1 MKLKRFPL
9 GMLWTNCYVVSSSSG
24 ETVVVDPGGPT
35 EEVRAYLEQE
45 KLSLE
50 WVLLTHGH
58 GDHILGVGELHGLAK
73 KGVAI
78 SEEDADCLTSASQ
91 NLSQHMGQAAS
102 FPPAEHMLR
111 DGEKI
116 AVGGMTIEVIHT
128 PGHTPGCCC
137 FYVTEGEED
146 AEKILLSGDTLFA
159 RSVGRSDLPGG
170 DEGTLIHSLE
180 KLARFPDSLRV
191 YPGHGPDT
199 TIGDERNL
207 NPFWPRT

>member
-35 EEVRAYLEQE
+35 EEVQAYLEQE
-45 KLSLE
+45 KLTLE

-58 GDHILGVGELHGLAK
+58 GDHIFGVGELRGLAK
-73 KGVAI
+73 KGVGI
-78 SEEDADCLTSASQ
+78 SEDDADCLTSASQ
-91 NLSQHMGQAAS
+91 NLSKHMGQAVDFA
-102 FPPAEHMLR
+102 PAEHMLA

-116 AVGGMTIEVIHT
+116 AVGEMTIEVIHT
-128 PGHTPGCCC
+128 PGHTLGGCC
-137 FYVTEGEED
+137 FYVTEGEE
-146 AEKILLSGDTLFA
+146 AILLSGDTLFA

-170 DEGTLIHSLE
+170 DEGTLIRSLE

-199 TIGDERNL
+199 TIGDERAL

>member
-9 GMLWTNCYVVSSSSG
+9 GMLWTNCYVVSGNSG

-35 EEVRAYLEQE
+35 EEVQAYLDQE

-58 GDHILGVGELHGLAK
+58 GDHIFGVGELRGRAK

-78 SEEDADCLTSASQ
+78 SEGDAGCLTSASQ
-91 NLSQHMGQAAS
+91 NLSKHMGQAIDFA
-102 FPPAEHMLR
+102 PAEHILM
-111 DGEKI
+111 DGEKLQ
-116 AVGGMTIEVIHT
+116 VGGMTIEVIHT
-128 PGHTPGCCC
+128 PGHTPGGCC
-137 FYVTEGEED
+137 FYVTEGEES
-146 AEKILLSGDTLFA
+146 ILLSGDTLFA
-159 RSVGRSDLPGG
+159 RSIGRSDLPGG

-180 KLARFPDSLRV
+180 KLARLPDSLRV

-199 TIGDERNL
+199 TIGDERAL